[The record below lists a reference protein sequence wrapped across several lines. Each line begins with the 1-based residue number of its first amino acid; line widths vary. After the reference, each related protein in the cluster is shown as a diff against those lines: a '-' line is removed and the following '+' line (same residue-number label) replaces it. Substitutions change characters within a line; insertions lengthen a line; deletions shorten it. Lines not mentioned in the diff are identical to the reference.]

1 MAILN
6 RKLEADEAA
15 VIVQGSGKPPL
26 LVSGP
31 AFVRTFGR
39 WRQMNFVDLR
49 PLTLEVSAANVST
62 KDHVSVNVR
71 VDVDARVVDPVEA
84 ATKVVDYAQ
93 ATRQIA
99 ETAVRGLFRERL
111 SGGLDEQRTE
121 VEAELLAQ
129 VAPAVEAWGVSVSVL
144 RIQLVE

>member
-1 MAILN
+1 
-6 RKLEADEAA
+6 
-15 VIVQGSGKPPL
+15 
-26 LVSGP
+26 
-31 AFVRTFGR
+31 
-39 WRQMNFVDLR
+39 
-49 PLTLEVSAANVST
+49 LTLEVSAANVST

-99 ETAVRGLFRERL
+99 ETAVRLFRERL